1 MAILAGF
8 DANVEFSPTA
18 VLAVILAAIRSDPR
32 LANFPLPPREFRRAI
47 PDMQG
52 GGRAHFIL
60 DQLSLIL
67 VAPSS
72 VRLRLHFAGCSI
84 IGNSA
89 IGAGFD
95 RQSGNIDVT
104 IPISLERGASESER
118 VLRLATAPP
127 RVDLTF
133 IPSRT
138 RVPWILARASII
150 SAVMTEITAMVGAAI
165 DIALPIR
172 VDAAAPGLTPLTVA
186 DMQLRV
192 FGGSD
197 PSGQSLALFLA
208 FSSNGIGNVSRSRA
222 DLPAGMDFALTISAR
237 AFRDVVL
244 APIFQQTFRVST
256 RAALPGD
263 FGTASDVGIPL
274 EQGPPETPD
283 MPVQRSE
290 VRIELFEAF
299 LQSGGI
305 RMRFRGRVHGDPDA
319 FGADLVA
326 AGMGHVRLFLE
337 AGELRS
343 EWIPEVVD
351 AWHDY
356 GWGWYL
362 TGIFGPFLTMIF
374 VEFATH
380 ALALTSGGRLIGSA
394 IPDLRLPLPTT
405 FPGLSITRLE
415 VTPASLTLGGV
426 AMLPSPVAARFSLSL
441 SQATT
446 EFGRERVDEGIY
458 QSEGCPAG
466 DYPYTAF
473 KKGQMVSF
481 DAVLAYEHAPVRYR
495 WEISGISPTQ
505 LVEGNGHATVTI
517 TRTNPGPPPVIEPY
531 VEVEL
536 GFTTSEDGARLVLTA
551 NPESGVFSISV
562 HCIATD
568 ASGREASQF
577 AHAQFETREIDFG
590 MSSWD
595 EDLRECIRGFSN
607 ADRLAEIGYVFF
619 DNPLPGPDGRKAL
632 DLLSVVHL
640 KELAVLAT
648 QRDKYA
654 LATMRNLAMRYG
666 KELPLAL
673 ARLKPPPFRVASQAL
688 AKLGKKP
695 G

>member
-1 MAILAGF
+1 MPILAGF
-8 DANVEFSPTA
+8 DANVEFSPA
-18 VLAVILAAIRSDPR
+18 ALLAAIRSDPR
-32 LANFPLPPREFRRAI
+32 LTSFVPPFEFRSDLSR
-47 PDMQG
+47 QG
-52 GGRAHFIL
+52 GGRAHFIF
-60 DQLSLIL
+60 DQLSLFL

-72 VRLRLHFAGCSI
+72 VRLRLHFAGGSI
-84 IGNSA
+84 IGNSV
-89 IGAGFD
+89 IGTGFV
-95 RQSGNIDVT
+95 RQSGNVDIT
-104 IPISLERGASESER
+104 IPISLERGTSESER
-118 VLRLATAPP
+118 VLRLAMASP
-127 RVDLTF
+127 RVDVSF
-133 IPSRT
+133 IPNRT
-138 RVPWILARASII
+138 HGHWALARGFIS
-150 SAVMTEITAMVGAAI
+150 SAVATQITAIAGAAI
-165 DIALPIR
+165 DIALPIG
-172 VDAAAPGLTPLTVA
+172 VDPAAPGLTPLTVA
-186 DMQLRV
+186 HMELGV

-197 PSGQSLALFLA
+197 PARQSLALFLA
-208 FSSNGIGNVSRSRA
+208 FSSDGIGNVSRSRA

-244 APIFQQTFRVST
+244 APIFQQGLRVST

-283 MPVQRSE
+283 MPVQRSD

-305 RMRFRGRVHGDPDA
+305 HIRFRGRVRGDPDA
-319 FGADLVA
+319 FGADVVA
-326 AGMGHVRLFLE
+326 AGSGHVRLFLE

-343 EWIPEVVD
+343 EWIPGLVD

-362 TGIFGPFLTMIF
+362 TGIFGPFLTMMF
-374 VEFATH
+374 TEFATH
-380 ALALTSGGRLIGSA
+380 GLALTQGGA
-394 IPDLRLPLPTT
+394 ISSPIPNLRLPLPETL
-405 FPGLSITRLE
+405 PGLPITRLE
-415 VTPASLTLGGV
+415 VTPAILSLGGV
-426 AMLPSPVAARFSLSL
+426 AALPPPAPTHFSLSL
-441 SQATT
+441 SQVTT

-481 DAVLAYEHAPVRYR
+481 DAVIAYEHAPVRYR
-495 WEISGISPTQ
+495 WEISGISPAQ
-505 LVEGNGHATVTI
+505 LVEGNGRATVTV
-517 TRTNPGPPPVIEPY
+517 TRTNPGPPPLIEPY
-531 VEVEL
+531 IEVEI
-536 GFTTSEDGARLVLTA
+536 GFATFEDGARLVLTA
-551 NPESGVFSISV
+551 NPESGVFAISV
-562 HCIATD
+562 HCVATD

-577 AHAQFETREIDFG
+577 AHAQFATREIDFG

-595 EDLRECIRGFSN
+595 EDLRECIRGFSD
-607 ADRLAEIGYVFF
+607 ADRLAEIGYIFF

-666 KELPLAL
+666 KELPLAM
-673 ARLKPPPFRVASQAL
+673 ARLKPPPFRVASQAI
-688 AKLGKKP
+688 AKPGKKP
-695 G
+695 Q